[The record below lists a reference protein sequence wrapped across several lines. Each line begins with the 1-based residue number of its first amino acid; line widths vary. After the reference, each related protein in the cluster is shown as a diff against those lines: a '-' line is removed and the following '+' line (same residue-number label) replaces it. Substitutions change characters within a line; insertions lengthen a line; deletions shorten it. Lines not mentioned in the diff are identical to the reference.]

1 MDVERHIDIDASP
14 DVVWRVMTRV
24 EAWPEWTASVLTARR
39 LDEGALAVGRR
50 VRIRQPGFPPT
61 VWRITEYREGY
72 SFTWVA
78 GGPGIRVAAR
88 HRLVPRDGG
97 SRVTLS
103 LRFAGLLG
111 PLFGRWTNRIN
122 ERYVQMEAEGLKRR
136 CETVGRPV
144 V

>member
-1 MDVERHIDIDASP
+1 MARVDRLGPHRAAARRRRPRRGATSP
-14 DVVWRVMTRV
+14 D
-24 EAWPEWTASVLTARR
+24 PPARIP
-39 LDEGALAVGRR
+39 D
-50 VRIRQPGFPPT
+50 
-61 VWRITEYREGY
+61 YRDGH

-78 GGPGIRVAAR
+78 GAPGIRVAAR
-88 HRLVPRDGG
+88 HRLAPREGG

-136 CETVGRPV
+136 SETVGRPAV
-144 V
+144 